1 MITWMTEKIGLAPT
15 VIILSLL
22 LGGLFTVF
30 MQTKDSGFPL
40 GNKIKGVGKWIPL
53 IPGAIK
59 GAYYYFI
66 LGWAPEKIDEVLQ
79 KGRDKID
86 EVKED
91 VAEAV
96 EDVAEAVEDVS
107 EAPESKGIVSS
118 ADANKTVPP
127 VVTTNTS
134 DAYQIAMNKSRDVA
148 KNIEE
153 ADHEGRAIAS
163 ASTTSHRVL

>member
-1 MITWMTEKIGLAPT
+1 MITWLTEKIGVGPA
-15 VIILSLL
+15 VIVLSLL

-30 MQTKDSGFPL
+30 METKDSGFPL
-40 GNKIKGVGKWIPL
+40 GNKLKGVGKWIPL
-53 IPGAIK
+53 IPGAVK

-79 KGRDKID
+79 KGRDKMD

-91 VAEAV
+91 VAET
-96 EDVAEAVEDVS
+96 VEDVS
-107 EAPESKGIVSS
+107 KAPESQGIVSS
-118 ADANKTVPP
+118 EDANKSVPP

-134 DAYQIAMNKSRDVA
+134 DAYHIAMNKSRDVA
-148 KNIEE
+148 KKIEE

-163 ASTTSHRVL
+163 ASTTSNRVL